1 MRTRAGASFSVL
13 LRSYLAARRGYDA
26 HDRWRAERILPVF
39 FSWLEKRRLRD
50 ARAVGEADVVSFL
63 AWLVGETDRRGN
75 PVSEGFRQEWLATL
89 RSFFA
94 HLLERRFVLM
104 NPAEPVRLP
113 RSARLPPP
121 VLSEARAR
129 RLMGAPSSTTN
140 VGLRDRAILELLYG
154 TGIRLGECVRL
165 DLSDVSLLER
175 QLLVRS
181 GKGKKDRV
189 VPLVG
194 QAAAAIDLYLR
205 DVRPELAKSPRE
217 EAVFLSRD
225 GCRLTR
231 TGLQQ
236 RLALYGQA
244 LGLRQKLRPHV
255 LRHTCATQLLAG
267 GADIRHVQRLLG
279 HKDLR
284 TTAVYTRVDVSD
296 LRAVI
301 ERAHPRR

>member
-1 MRTRAGASFSVL
+1 MRTRAGASFCEL
-13 LRSYLAARRGYDA
+13 LRGYLAARRGYDP

-50 ARAVGEADVVSFL
+50 ARAVGEGDVVSFL
-63 AWLVGETDRRGN
+63 AWLGGETDRRGK
-75 PVSEGFRQEWLATL
+75 PVSERFRQEWLATL

-94 HLLERRFVLM
+94 HLLERRLLLM
-104 NPAEPVRLP
+104 NPAEHVRLP
-113 RSARLPPP
+113 RPARLPSP

-129 RLMGAPSSTTN
+129 RLMDAPASTTN

-154 TGIRLGECVRL
+154 TGIRLGECVKL
-165 DLSDVSLLER
+165 ELQDVSLSEGR
-175 QLLVRS
+175 LLVRN

-194 QAAAAIDLYLR
+194 QAAAAVDLYLR
-205 DVRPELAKSPRE
+205 DVRPELTKSPRE

-236 RLALYGQA
+236 RLALYGRA
-244 LGLRQKLRPHV
+244 LGLREKLRPHV
-255 LRHTCATQLLAG
+255 LRHTCATHLLAG

-284 TTAVYTRVDVSD
+284 TTAIYTRVDVSD

-301 ERAHPRR
+301 ERAHPRT